1 MFVANERL
9 KSIANPDEH
18 PPPER
23 TKEQDLESVLWVLFY
38 AIFRNATTEGAAAA
52 VDTDPELIA
61 HLTRD
66 FHSVFS
72 PPTPLALDQARRF
85 YLHLEWRRP
94 AWKPY
99 FLSRSARGA
108 NFYAVFLHCFAV
120 LKLAV
125 PVFDGVHEL
134 DEFRERIDGYVRPPK
149 LRLTHE
155 ILLDRV
161 LGDFWGNE
169 YGLD

>member
-1 MFVANERL
+1 MFVATERL

-23 TKEQDLESVLWVLFY
+23 TKEQDLESLLWVLFY
-38 AIFRNATTEGAAAA
+38 SIFRNATTEGGAAS
-52 VDTDPELIA
+52 VDTDAKLIA

-72 PPTPLALDQARRF
+72 SPTPLALEQARRY
-85 YLHLEWRRP
+85 YLHLESRRA

-99 FLSRSARGA
+99 FLRRSARGA
-108 NFYAVFLHCFAV
+108 NFFALWQHAFAV
-120 LKLAV
+120 LQLAV
-125 PVFDGVHEL
+125 PVFDGVHDA
-134 DEFRERIDGYVRPPK
+134 DEFREAMGGYVRPKK

-155 ILLDRV
+155 ILLDGV
-161 LGDFWGNE
+161 LGDFWRNDH
-169 YGLD
+169 GLD